1 MKTITKS
8 LIIIAALS
16 AAISCNS
23 LSISSPDG
31 NLTVSVSENGF
42 VASLGGK
49 AVQTVEFEGG
59 EVKASFKSGTID
71 KSYELIS
78 GSRKECSYKAKIKVF
93 HFADNDM
100 EMRVYDNAVA
110 FRFLNGEEKVSYI
123 IPEGKKRWTGR
134 YGFSGYEAL
143 FPESTSSKPGKWIYP
158 ALVEY
163 QDGVFGFIA
172 EAGIERGHSCSMLA
186 TTEEQG
192 RYELV
197 TTDPEPSY
205 EVTPWRF
212 VIIGSLADIA
222 ESTIVTDLSA
232 PCRLE
237 DTSWIEPGVSS
248 WIYWAYNH
256 SSNDFDIVCSYID
269 LAAEMGWPY
278 CLVDWEWPEM
288 KDGKTIEDVMAYAK
302 EKGVKINLWYN
313 SGTSWTGAGAPQ
325 PEDRLCTAES
335 REKEF
340 AWLESIGV
348 SGVKVDFFA
357 EDGAAMVDYYIDI
370 LEDAA
375 RHHLLVD
382 FHGCTI
388 PRGWQR
394 TYPNLMSME
403 AVYGAEWYNNTP
415 MMTTVAA
422 SHNATLPF
430 TRGVMGPMDYTPCA
444 FTDSQHPHITT
455 SAHELALPILFQSSL
470 QHMADRPEGFLGQ
483 PEEVRSLLSG
493 LPATWDETRLLDGY
507 PGSHVV
513 MARRSGNKW
522 YIAAINGTDTEITLT
537 ADLSSLSDGD
547 CNVTVFR
554 DSEDGKEIV
563 SESSDS
569 KLLKL
574 DCLPRGG
581 FAALVITDDSL
592 EHLHFYRR

>member
-8 LIIIAALS
+8 IIIIAALS
-16 AAISCNS
+16 VAISCNR

-31 NLTVSVSENGF
+31 NLTVTVSENGF
-42 VASLGGK
+42 VASLDGET
-49 AVQTVEFEGG
+49 VQTVEFEGG
-59 EVKASFKSGTID
+59 EVKASFKSGTIE
-71 KSYELIS
+71 KSYELIC
-78 GSRKECSYKAKIKVF
+78 GSRKECSNKAKIKVF

-100 EMRVYDNAVA
+100 ELRVYDHAVA

-123 IPEGKKRWTGR
+123 IPEGMKRWTGR

-192 RYELV
+192 RYDLV
-197 TTDPEPSY
+197 TTDPEPAY

-256 SSNDFDIVCSYID
+256 SSNDFGVVCNYID

-288 KDGKTIEDVMAYAK
+288 KDGKTIEDVLAYAQ

-493 LPATWDETRLLDGY
+493 LPTTWDETRLLDGY

-522 YIAAINGTDTEITLT
+522 YIAAINGTDAGVTLS
-537 ADLSSLSDGD
+537 ADLSCLVAGD
-547 CNVTVFR
+547 CTVTVFR

-569 KLLKL
+569 KLLKI

-581 FAALVITDDSL
+581 FVALVQ
-592 EHLHFYRR
+592 R

>member
-8 LIIIAALS
+8 IIIIAALF
-16 AAISCNS
+16 AAVSCNC

-31 NLTVSVSENGF
+31 NLTVTVSENGF
-42 VASLGGK
+42 VASLGGEPI
-49 AVQTVEFEGG
+49 QTVEFEGG
-59 EVKASFKSGTID
+59 EVKASFKSGMVEE
-71 KSYELIS
+71 SYELIA
-78 GSRKECSYKAKIKVF
+78 GSRKECSYNVKTKVF

-110 FRFLNGEEKVSYI
+110 YRFLKGEENISYI

-143 FPESTSSKPGKWIYP
+143 FPESTSSSPGKWIYP

-172 EAGIERGHSCSMLA
+172 EAGIERGHSCSRLA
-186 TTEEQG
+186 TSDEKG

-197 TTDPEPSY
+197 TTDPEPAY

-212 VIIGSLADIA
+212 VIIGTLADIA
-222 ESTIVTDLSA
+222 ESSIVTDLSA
-232 PCRLE
+232 PCRLA

-256 SSNDFDIVCSYID
+256 SSNDFGIVCSYID
-269 LAAEMGWPY
+269 LSVEMGWPY
-278 CLVDWEWPEM
+278 CLVDWEWPQM
-288 KDGKTIEDVMAYAK
+288 KDGKTIEDVMAYAR
-302 EKGVKINLWYN
+302 EKNVKINLWYN
-313 SGTSWTGAGAPQ
+313 SGTSWTGPGAPQ
-325 PEDRLCTAES
+325 PENRLCTAES

-375 RHHLLVD
+375 KHHLLVD

-403 AVYGAEWYNNTP
+403 AVYGAEWYNNSP
-415 MMTTVAA
+415 MMTTAAA

-455 SAHELALPILFQSSL
+455 SAHELALPVLFQSSL

-483 PEEVRSLLSG
+483 PEEVRGLLSC

-513 MARRSGNKW
+513 MARRSGDKW
-522 YIAAINGTDTEITLT
+522 YVAAINGTDSGITLT
-537 ADLSSLSDGD
+537 ADLSGIVDGERKI
-547 CNVTVFR
+547 TVFR
-554 DSEDGKEIV
+554 DSEDGHSLV
-563 SESSDS
+563 SESTDS
-569 KLLKL
+569 KSLVLE
-574 DCLPRGG
+574 CLPHGG
-581 FAALVITDDSL
+581 FVALIQ
-592 EHLHFYRR
+592 